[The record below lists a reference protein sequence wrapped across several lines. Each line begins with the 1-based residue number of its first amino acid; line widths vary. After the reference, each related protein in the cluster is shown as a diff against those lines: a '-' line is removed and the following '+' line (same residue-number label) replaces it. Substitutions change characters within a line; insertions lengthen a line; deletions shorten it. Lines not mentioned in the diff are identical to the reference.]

1 MNNNIYTQL
10 VKYIEDNK
18 YINNIK
24 YAETIDYLKELI
36 DDIEKEYSGLIRE
49 EQEENGKQEDE

>member
-18 YINNIK
+18 YIHNVK

-49 EQEENGKQEDE
+49 EQEEK